1 MIFDRFSI
9 VNCICSCRTF
19 WIQGKLRAKKTVK
32 MNISFD
38 LKAITD
44 MMSIAE
50 AFLPFLKCNRKHW
63 QRHFAH
69 SWHCTGVL
77 KQATL
82 LENGN
87 PVCHWEQGAQ
97 ACGIRKRSVFVL
109 ADSPLLL
116 EHSTAELR
124 FAGIHAASKQSRSE
138 SDRKRTR
145 QKTLELYT
153 MFKNID
159 LLHLAAL
166 KGCLQ
171 VYCPNSSYGPVNLP
185 ISVHLVWLRYE
196 DLKEP
201 LVSLK
206 FLALKQGREAFQ
218 HFFARDNPVPAGNI
232 DSGLT
237 WMEAG
242 PASKWMYKRQVL
254 DFPRLP
260 CWSVR

>member
-1 MIFDRFSI
+1 
-9 VNCICSCRTF
+9 
-19 WIQGKLRAKKTVK
+19 

-50 AFLPFLKCNRKHW
+50 AFLSFLYATGNTDSGTLRTRDTVLVFWSRRRCSKMEIRYGTGSRGPKHAA
-63 QRHFAH
+63 FAREVF
-69 SWHCTGVL
+69 SC
-77 KQATL
+77 L
-82 LENGN
+82 L
-87 PVCHWEQGAQ
+87 
-97 ACGIRKRSVFVL
+97 IR
-109 ADSPLLL
+109 PLLL
-116 EHSTAELR
+116 EHSPAELR
-124 FAGIHAASKQSRSE
+124 FAGIHAASKQSQSE

-145 QKTLELYT
+145 HRREQKTST

-166 KGCLQ
+166 KGCLH
-171 VYCPNSSYGPVNLP
+171 PNSSYGPVNLP

-206 FLALKQGREAFQ
+206 SLAPKQGREAFQ

-242 PASKWMYKRQVL
+242 PASKWMYKCQQCQVL